1 MKPMEIKHINTTGKG
16 SFKAFEASQEAG
28 EMAYTWAGADKF
40 IIDHTTVSPEF
51 EGKGIGK
58 KLVMEAVDF
67 ARQNNVKI
75 IPLCTFAKSVMER
88 SEEMK
93 DVMFKP

>member
-1 MKPMEIKHINTTGKG
+1 MEIKQVNTTAKGNLKALEGGK
-16 SFKAFEASQEAG
+16 EAG
-28 EMAYTWAGADKF
+28 EMGYTWAGEDKF

-58 KLVMEAVDF
+58 KLVIEVVNF

-75 IPLCTFAKSVMER
+75 IPKCPFAKNVIEK

-93 DVMFKP
+93 DVLFKS